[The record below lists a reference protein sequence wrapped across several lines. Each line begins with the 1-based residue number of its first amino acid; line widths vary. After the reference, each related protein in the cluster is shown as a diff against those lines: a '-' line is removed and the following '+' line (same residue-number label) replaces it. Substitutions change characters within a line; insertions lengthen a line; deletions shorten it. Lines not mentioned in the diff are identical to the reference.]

1 MERRAQVSPALR
13 PEPASI
19 SDECH
24 PPSRELQLE
33 SPAVF
38 AGVVGKVGG
47 RVLVPRK
54 SGWEAQEIQMEKT
67 CAERGC

>member
-13 PEPASI
+13 PEPANI
-19 SDECH
+19 SDECR
-24 PPSRELQLE
+24 PPSRELWLE
-33 SPAVF
+33 SSAVF

-47 RVLVPRK
+47 VLVLRK

-67 CAERGC
+67 CAEHGC